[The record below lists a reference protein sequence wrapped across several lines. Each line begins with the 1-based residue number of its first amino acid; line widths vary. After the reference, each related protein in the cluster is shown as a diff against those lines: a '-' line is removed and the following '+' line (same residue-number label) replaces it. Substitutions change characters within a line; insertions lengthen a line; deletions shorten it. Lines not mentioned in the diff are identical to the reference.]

1 MAGFVQETKD
11 IMHAA
16 LFLALQAARPADPY
30 ALPRSMIIMLGF
42 LAVFYFLLLRPQRK
56 LAQRHQEM
64 LKNLQKNDEV
74 MTEGGLIGTVVHIQD
89 ERVTLRTGEN
99 TRVVVMRAKIARI
112 LSGETA
118 EPPKPQ

>member
-1 MAGFVQETKD
+1 
-11 IMHAA
+11 MHAA

>member
-74 MTEGGLIGTVVHIQD
+74 MTEEIG
-89 ERVTLRTGEN
+89 
-99 TRVVVMRAKIARI
+99 RAHV
-112 LSGETA
+112 
-118 EPPKPQ
+118 

>member
-1 MAGFVQETKD
+1 MAGFVQETKN

-16 LFLALQAARPADPY
+16 ILLMLQNQPAQDPY

-64 LKNLQKNDEV
+64 IKNLQKNDEV
-74 MTEGGLIGTVVHIQD
+74 MTEGGIIGQVVHIQED
-89 ERVTLRTGEN
+89 RVTLRTAEN

-112 LSGETA
+112 LSGETTESA
-118 EPPKPQ
+118 KPQ

>member
-1 MAGFVQETKD
+1 MAGFIQETTKL
-11 IMHAA
+11 MYPT
-16 LFLALQAARPADPY
+16 LLLALQAARPVDPY

-74 MTEGGLIGTVVHIQD
+74 MTEGGLIGHVVHMQD
-89 ERVTLRTGEN
+89 DRVTLRTAEN

-118 EPPKPQ
+118 APPKPQ

>member
-1 MAGFVQETKD
+1 MAGFIQETKN
-11 IMHAA
+11 IMHSA
-16 LFLALQAARPADPY
+16 LFLALQTARPADPY

-74 MTEGGLIGTVVHIQD
+74 MTEGGIIGHVVHMQD
-89 ERVTLRTGEN
+89 DRVTLRTGES
-99 TRVVVMRAKIARI
+99 TRIVVMRAKIARI
-112 LSGETA
+112 LTA
-118 EPPKPQ
+118 ESAEQSKPQ

>member
-1 MAGFVQETKD
+1 VAGFVQETKD

-74 MTEGGLIGTVVHIQD
+74 MTEGGLIGNVVHIQD

>member
-1 MAGFVQETKD
+1 
-11 IMHAA
+11 MHGA
-16 LFLALQAARPADPY
+16 LILMLQNQPAQDPY

-74 MTEGGLIGTVVHIQD
+74 MTEGGIIGQVLHIQED
-89 ERVTLRTGEN
+89 RVTLRTAEN
-99 TRVVVMRAKIARI
+99 TRLVVMRAKIARI
-112 LSGETA
+112 LSNETT
-118 EPPKPQ
+118 EPAKQQ

>member
-1 MAGFVQETKD
+1 MAGFVQETEN

-16 LFLALQAARPADPY
+16 FILALQAARPADPY

-74 MTEGGLIGTVVHIQD
+74 MTEGGIIGQVVHLQD
-89 ERVTLRTGEN
+89 DRVTLRTAEN
-99 TRVVVMRAKIARI
+99 TRIVVMRAKIARI
-112 LSGETA
+112 LTGEST
-118 EPPKPQ
+118 EPPKAQ

>member
-74 MTEGGLIGTVVHIQD
+74 MTEGGLIGNVVHIQD